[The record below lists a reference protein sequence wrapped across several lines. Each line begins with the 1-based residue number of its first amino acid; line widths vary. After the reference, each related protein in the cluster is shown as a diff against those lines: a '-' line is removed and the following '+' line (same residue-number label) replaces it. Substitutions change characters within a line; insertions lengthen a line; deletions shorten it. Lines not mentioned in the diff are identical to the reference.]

1 MSTAAPMNASAT
13 TPTVL
18 KTPHKPP
25 VHKASNPNG
34 TDSTNL
40 KNFFQNLL
48 NKNAPTT
55 SATSAAAAASAAMSS
70 TTPTASPDVQSKLEK
85 SPSGS
90 FSILYLFEYFNYQSL
105 INFYH
110 LSQYE

>member
-70 TTPTASPDVQSKLEK
+70 TTPTASPEVPSKLEK
-85 SPSGS
+85 SPSGI
-90 FSILYLFEYFNYQSL
+90 FSILYFFEYFDYQSL
-105 INFYH
+105 MFFLII
-110 LSQYE
+110 